1 MSFAKLGI
9 VFQILPDL
17 DQDVDHLHLGVQ
29 DIRKCAAQFL
39 FDGIHHPD
47 PMIARRN
54 TKEL

>member
-1 MSFAKLGI
+1 